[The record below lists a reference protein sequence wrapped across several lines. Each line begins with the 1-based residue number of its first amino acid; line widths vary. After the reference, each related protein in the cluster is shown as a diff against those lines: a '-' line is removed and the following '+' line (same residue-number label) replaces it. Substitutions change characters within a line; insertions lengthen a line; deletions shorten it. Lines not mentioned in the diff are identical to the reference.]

1 MNYEEALSYIS
12 RTHKFG
18 SILGLD
24 TIRELLARLGN
35 PQKELKFVHIAGTN
49 GKGSTSTMLSYIL
62 KEAGYKTGLYI
73 SPYLEKFTERI
84 QLNNENIPEEEL
96 AEACE
101 KVSIAIDSMLKDG
114 YNNPTEF
121 EIETAI
127 AMVYYLKEKVDIVIL
142 EVGLGGR
149 LDATNIIDTAEAA
162 AIVSL
167 SFDHMQYLGNTLSE
181 IAYEKAGIIK
191 DNYSVSL
198 YAKNEQCVID
208 NVAKKCKEV
217 NAELF
222 VNNIDDI
229 KVIYTDID
237 IQRVKYS
244 KENSILDLD
253 EFDMTLLGEHQ
264 AYNALN
270 VLTICEIL
278 IRKGWKISSENI
290 TKAMVSVKF
299 IGRFEVLNK
308 EPIVVIDGGHN
319 IDGITTF
326 VKNVKTYFKGEKVN
340 LFYGMLSDK
349 QVDSSLDLLTS
360 IAKRIYTL
368 TPTDDRAVPA
378 KEMKEFI
385 DSHYE
390 GIECVALED
399 FAEIVNHVDLTKTD
413 EIYAFTGSLYMIGDA
428 RTILVK
434 HIKANR

>member
-114 YNNPTEF
+114 FNNPTEF

-127 AMVYYLKEKVDIVIL
+127 AMVYYLKEKADIVIL

-162 AIVSL
+162 GIVSL

-208 NVAKKCKEV
+208 NVTKKCKEV

-222 VNNIDDI
+222 VNNLDDI

-237 IQRVKYS
+237 MQRVKYS

-270 VLTICEIL
+270 VLTLCEIL
-278 IRKGWKISSENI
+278 IKKGWKISTENI
-290 TKAMVSVKF
+290 KKAMVSVKF

-349 QVDSSLDLLTS
+349 QVDSSLDLLTT

-399 FAEIVNHVDLTKTD
+399 FAEIVNYVDLTSTD

-434 HIKANR
+434 HIKSNR